1 MRIYI
6 NIVILTFFSLG
17 IKAQITQYDPSCKI
31 VERLL
36 IEKLFYTSQLDLSF
50 ADTIVIMDI
59 TNTLNN
65 CNKVF
70 TINLDQSLNKS
81 YSYEGITY
89 KSKLQKT
96 IILRTQ
102 DVIPYPLIGDWNS
115 KKEYSEKYKNYLIL
129 ERFEE
134 FGNLRL
140 IKLFKV
146 LSNHKIIL
154 SYKYIG
160 EKLELIDFEVGQY

>member
-1 MRIYI
+1 MIS
-6 NIVILTFFSLG
+6 FSFG
-17 IKAQITQYDPSCKI
+17 IKAQSSQCNPSCKI

-36 IEKLFYTSQLDLSF
+36 TEKLFYTPQLDFSF
-50 ADTIVIMDI
+50 ADTIIIMDI
-59 TNTLNN
+59 TNTLNS

-70 TINLDQSLNKS
+70 TVNLEQSLSKS
-81 YSYEGITY
+81 YSYEGVTY

-96 IILRTQ
+96 ILIRTQ
-102 DVIPYPLIGDWNS
+102 DVLPYPLIGSWDNN
-115 KKEYSEKYKNYLIL
+115 KEYSENYKNYLIL

-134 FGNLRL
+134 FGNLIL

-154 SYKYIG
+154 SYRYTD

>member
-1 MRIYI
+1 MRICI
-6 NIVILTFFSLG
+6 HIFILMFFSFG
-17 IKAQITQYDPSCKI
+17 IKAQISQCDLSCKI

-36 IEKLFYTSQLDLSF
+36 SEKLFYTSQLDLSF

-70 TINLDQSLNKS
+70 KVNLDQSLNKS
-81 YSYEGITY
+81 YNYEGVTY

-96 IILRTQ
+96 VIIRTQ
-102 DVIPYPLIGDWNS
+102 DVIPYPLIGAWNT

-140 IKLFKV
+140 IKIFKV